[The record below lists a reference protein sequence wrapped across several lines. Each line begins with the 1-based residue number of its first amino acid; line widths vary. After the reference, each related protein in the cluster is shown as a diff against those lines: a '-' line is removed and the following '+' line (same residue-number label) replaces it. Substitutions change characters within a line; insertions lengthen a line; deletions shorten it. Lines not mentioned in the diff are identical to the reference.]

1 MPTMPSTTTPAAPQ
15 RGVALALIAALVAT
29 LAVAFFAAS
38 ASANP
43 QKVWVCKYV
52 QQPGE
57 DEVLKGGKNPISV
70 SINATEGQFFKDG
83 QELSYVVSADDGTG
97 APECPA
103 TPPEH
108 EEELPPL
115 PEEEEPT
122 EEPTAPGTDEPTA
135 PGTDDPTAPGT
146 DEPTDEPT
154 APGTDE
160 PVTQPTTPV
169 AAPSGL
175 VSTQTTGLMG
185 LFAIA
190 ASLLGAAGLA
200 IRGARR

>member
-1 MPTMPSTTTPAAPQ
+1 M
-15 RGVALALIAALVAT
+15 
-29 LAVAFFAAS
+29 
-38 ASANP
+38 
-43 QKVWVCKYV
+43 
-52 QQPGE
+52 
-57 DEVLKGGKNPISV
+57 
-70 SINATEGQFFKDG
+70 
-83 QELSYVVSADDGTG
+83 SYVVSADDGTG

-122 EEPTAPGTDEPTA
+122 EEPTAPGTDE
-135 PGTDDPTAPGT
+135 PTAPGT